1 MSDWQI
7 LFQAGM
13 KLLSIWWW
21 LILFAGIM
29 VLVERRRE
37 RARDRE

>member
-13 KLLSIWWW
+13 KLLSTFWWIIPY
-21 LILFAGIM
+21 LGIAAFI
-29 VLVERRRE
+29 ERRRE
-37 RARDRE
+37 RARGQE